1 MPSLRFLTVDHYDAV
16 IRLWQEAG
24 LRSVRLQGRDS
35 RDAFAAQLTA
45 LQRVVGL
52 GEQQQDTTLGPLRQS
67 TEM

>member
-1 MPSLRFLTVDHYDAV
+1 MPSLRLLTVGDYDAI

-24 LRSVRLQGRDS
+24 LRSMRLQRRDS

-52 GEQQQDTTLGPLRQS
+52 EEQQQDPSLGPLRQS
-67 TEM
+67 AEI